1 MIDTNSSVLRIGI
14 SRVPLASSLDVASLA
29 VESGIFWGFDA
40 PPRPAYEN
48 GKGGKAILFVTNRDF
63 DTGIVK
69 AKVMF
74 LIDLQK
80 GQGVR
85 EYVQER
91 IADVASCEEL
101 SARPEYQEVDPGN
114 YAGDFAFLGQMLEI
128 Q

>member
-1 MIDTNSSVLRIGI
+1 MSELSPPTRFFKLDTRDTTSV
-14 SRVPLASSLDVASLA
+14 STTYYAAYQD
-29 VESGIFWGFDA
+29 
-40 PPRPAYEN
+40 YEN
-48 GKGGKAILFVTNRDF
+48 GKGGKAVLFVTNRDF

-128 Q
+128 QQSVRP

>member
-1 MIDTNSSVLRIGI
+1 MSELSPPTRFFKLDTRDTTSV
-14 SRVPLASSLDVASLA
+14 STTYYAAYQD
-29 VESGIFWGFDA
+29 
-40 PPRPAYEN
+40 YEN